1 MNTEDLKD
9 RVVSLIG
16 MASDRIRVE
25 NLSCMVHDSSGVA
38 PDVMVRQPQYLV
50 HYLGIRGSGDEPEF
64 SIRVT
69 QGKAW
74 VEKDDRYGQGD
85 KLLAKLRRLEEVD
98 QLRLLA
104 GEYERD
110 IRNGADLDRWDS
122 LEGVDGFVR
131 R

>member
-1 MNTEDLKD
+1 MMNTEDLKD

-25 NLSCMVHDSSGVA
+25 NLSCM
-38 PDVMVRQPQYLV
+38 
-50 HYLGIRGSGDEPEF
+50 
-64 SIRVT
+64 
-69 QGKAW
+69 
-74 VEKDDRYGQGD
+74 DDRYGQGD